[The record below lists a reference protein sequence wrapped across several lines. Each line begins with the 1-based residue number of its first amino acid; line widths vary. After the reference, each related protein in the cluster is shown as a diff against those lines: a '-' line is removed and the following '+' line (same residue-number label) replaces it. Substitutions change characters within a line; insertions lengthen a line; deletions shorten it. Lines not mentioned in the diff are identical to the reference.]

1 MLLVF
6 FSAENNE
13 NLRVRDINQFF
24 AKTTHQAKLRLLR
37 GLFEKSGNGVLDKK
51 TVHVQVYSIFGRAS
65 PIWGSL
71 YLISDELLPG
81 LIEVRDLVTEK
92 GEIDQEKLETFK
104 AKNEWLQPDD
114 SVAGQMQTENLF
126 AAFVRHAASDF
137 IPELKNSLH
146 EYFDEKAKKN
156 KTLNPAGVTQH
167 QLAPKKLTYC
177 RYNAHLKAFEWLAFR
192 DNIYMGKAWENS
204 AKSQVFPGL

>member
-1 MLLVF
+1 MHQSKKEEPDDEEPTPDSDDDIEDYINEPLYREIVKPFLQMLLVF

-81 LIEVRDLVTEK
+81 LNEVRDLVTEK

-114 SVAGQMQTENLF
+114 SVAG
-126 AAFVRHAASDF
+126 
-137 IPELKNSLH
+137 
-146 EYFDEKAKKN
+146 
-156 KTLNPAGVTQH
+156 
-167 QLAPKKLTYC
+167 
-177 RYNAHLKAFEWLAFR
+177 
-192 DNIYMGKAWENS
+192 
-204 AKSQVFPGL
+204 